1 MGKETE
7 NSGNGNR
14 SDHGKCVEDALYQK
28 WDSTRK
34 RGKDME
40 AIKVLVVDD
49 NKRIVTILKE
59 ALERESDME
68 VVGTASDGEE
78 ALHKISTLRPDVVL
92 LDLIMPKVDGLGVM
106 ERMKKGAPTMSPE
119 FVVVSA
125 VSQERVTENAF
136 RLGAAYYILK
146 PFDTR
151 VVVSRVRAV
160 GQNEKN
166 MADGEQRV
174 INTVFENKHRRM
186 ADTLESDVTDVIH
199 EIGVPAHIKGYQYL
213 RDAIIMSVNDNEMLG
228 AITKVLYPTIARNY
242 KTTSSRVERAIRHA
256 IEVAWSRGRMETIE
270 ELFGY
275 TVNSGKGKP
284 TNSEFIALIAD
295 KIRLEYKLR
304 A

>member
-1 MGKETE
+1 
-7 NSGNGNR
+7 
-14 SDHGKCVEDALYQK
+14 
-28 WDSTRK
+28 
-34 RGKDME
+34 ME

-106 ERMKKGAPTMSPE
+106 ERMKKGAPTLSPE
-119 FVVVSA
+119 FVVVST

-160 GQNEKN
+160 GQNEK
-166 MADGEQRV
+166 DGEQGQRV
-174 INTVFENKHRRM
+174 INTVFENKHRHM

-213 RDAIIMSVNDNEMLG
+213 RDAIIMSVNDSEMLG

>member
-1 MGKETE
+1 
-7 NSGNGNR
+7 
-14 SDHGKCVEDALYQK
+14 
-28 WDSTRK
+28 
-34 RGKDME
+34 ME
-40 AIKVLVVDD
+40 VIKVLVVDD

-59 ALERESDME
+59 ALERETDME

-78 ALHKISTLRPDVVL
+78 ALHKISALRPDVVL

-106 ERMKKGAPTMSPE
+106 ERMKKGAPTLAPE

-160 GQNEKN
+160 GQNEKGRDRN
-166 MADGEQRV
+166 EQRV

-186 ADTLESDVTDVIH
+186 EDSLESDVTDVIH

-213 RDAIIMSVNDNEMLG
+213 RDAIITVNDNEMLG

>member
-1 MGKETE
+1 
-7 NSGNGNR
+7 
-14 SDHGKCVEDALYQK
+14 
-28 WDSTRK
+28 
-34 RGKDME
+34 ME

-59 ALERESDME
+59 ALERETDME

-78 ALHKISTLRPDVVL
+78 ALHKISALRPDVVL

-106 ERMKKGAPTMSPE
+106 ERMKKGAPTLAPE

-160 GQNEKN
+160 GQNEKGRDRN
-166 MADGEQRV
+166 EQRV

-186 ADTLESDVTDVIH
+186 EDSLESDVTDV
-199 EIGVPAHIKGYQYL
+199 
-213 RDAIIMSVNDNEMLG
+213 LG

>member
-1 MGKETE
+1 M
-7 NSGNGNR
+7 
-14 SDHGKCVEDALYQK
+14 A
-28 WDSTRK
+28 
-34 RGKDME
+34 
-40 AIKVLVVDD
+40 AIKVLIVDD
-49 NKRIVTILKE
+49 NKRIVMILKE
-59 ALERESDME
+59 ALEREQDMN

-78 ALHKISTLRPDVVL
+78 ALRQIASLHPDVVL
-92 LDLIMPKVDGLGVM
+92 LDLIMPRIDGLGVM
-106 ERMKKGAPTMSPE
+106 ERLKKGAPAMSPE
-119 FVVVSA
+119 FVVISA
-125 VSQERVTENAF
+125 VSQEKVTENAF

-146 PFDTR
+146 PFDPR

-160 GQNEKN
+160 GRQER
-166 MADGEQRV
+166 DGGQEDGHKV
-174 INTVFENKHRRM
+174 INTVYENKNKKLS
-186 ADTLESDVTDVIH
+186 TSLEAEVTDIIH

-213 RDAIIMSVNDNEMLG
+213 RDAIIMSVNDSETLG
-228 AITKVLYPTIARNY
+228 AITKVLYPTIAKQY

>member
-1 MGKETE
+1 MECPKIVGKETR
-7 NSGNGNR
+7 N
-14 SDHGKCVEDALYQK
+14 
-28 WDSTRK
+28 STRK

-59 ALERESDME
+59 ALERESDMK

-78 ALHKISTLRPDVVL
+78 ALRKISTLRPDVVL

-106 ERMKKGAPTMSPE
+106 ERMKKGAPTLSPE

-160 GQNEKN
+160 GQNEK
-166 MADGEQRV
+166 DGEQGQRV

-186 ADTLESDVTDVIH
+186 EDTLESDVTDVIH

-213 RDAIIMSVNDNEMLG
+213 RDAIIMSVNDSEMLG

>member
-1 MGKETE
+1 
-7 NSGNGNR
+7 
-14 SDHGKCVEDALYQK
+14 
-28 WDSTRK
+28 
-34 RGKDME
+34 ME

-160 GQNEKN
+160 G
-166 MADGEQRV
+166 
-174 INTVFENKHRRM
+174 
-186 ADTLESDVTDVIH
+186 
-199 EIGVPAHIKGYQYL
+199 
-213 RDAIIMSVNDNEMLG
+213 
-228 AITKVLYPTIARNY
+228 
-242 KTTSSRVERAIRHA
+242 
-256 IEVAWSRGRMETIE
+256 
-270 ELFGY
+270 
-275 TVNSGKGKP
+275 
-284 TNSEFIALIAD
+284 
-295 KIRLEYKLR
+295 
-304 A
+304 

>member
-1 MGKETE
+1 
-7 NSGNGNR
+7 
-14 SDHGKCVEDALYQK
+14 
-28 WDSTRK
+28 
-34 RGKDME
+34 ME

-59 ALERESDME
+59 ALERETDME

-78 ALHKISTLRPDVVL
+78 ALHKISALRPDVVL

-106 ERMKKGAPTMSPE
+106 ERMKKGAPTLAPE

-125 VSQERVTENAF
+125 VSQERVTEN
-136 RLGAAYYILK
+136 GAAYYILK

-160 GQNEKN
+160 GQNEKGRDRN
-166 MADGEQRV
+166 EQRV

-186 ADTLESDVTDVIH
+186 EDSLESDVTDVIH

>member
-1 MGKETE
+1 MQCPKIVGKETR
-7 NSGNGNR
+7 N
-14 SDHGKCVEDALYQK
+14 
-28 WDSTRK
+28 STRK

-40 AIKVLVVDD
+40 AIKVLIVDD

-59 ALERESDME
+59 ALERESDMK

-78 ALHKISTLRPDVVL
+78 ALRKISTLRPDVVL

-106 ERMKKGAPTMSPE
+106 ERMKKGAPTLSPE

-160 GQNEKN
+160 GQNEK
-166 MADGEQRV
+166 DGEQGQRV

-186 ADTLESDVTDVIH
+186 EDTLESDVTDVIH

-213 RDAIIMSVNDNEMLG
+213 RDAIIMSVNDSEMLG